1 MYYGENPVHGTI
13 SFDSIG
19 WAWVT
24 LFQCVTMEGWVDIM
38 YMVQDGYSDI
48 FGAVPQ
54 GGRGGSGGE
63 LPRNECTNALA

>member
-24 LFQCVTMEGWVDIM
+24 LFQCVTMEGWVDVM
-38 YMVQDGYSDI
+38 YMEMASNPNPNPIPKPLTPKPY
-48 FGAVPQ
+48 P
-54 GGRGGSGGE
+54 
-63 LPRNECTNALA
+63 

>member
-24 LFQCVTMEGWVDIM
+24 LFQCVTMEGWVDVM
-38 YMVQDGYSDI
+38 YVEMASNPNPIPNPY
-48 FGAVPQ
+48 P
-54 GGRGGSGGE
+54 
-63 LPRNECTNALA
+63 